1 MYENVLLYRKR
12 FVPMET
18 VLLKDD
24 RILFL
29 DEDRLLTSWK
39 ALKPRHDIASGIS
52 VYYRKQGFKISRIA
66 DAAGQLVY
74 WYCDII
80 EESRNGDA
88 LIYTD
93 LLIDIVIY
101 PDGSLRVL
109 DLKEAADA
117 LADGLITQDM
127 LTTALAA
134 ADRLL
139 SLIYA
144 GEFQKLTA
152 CIGEYL

>member
-1 MYENVLLYRKR
+1 MCENVLLYRKR
-12 FVPMET
+12 FIPMET

-29 DEDRLLTSWK
+29 NEDRILTSWK

-80 EESRNGDA
+80 EESRDGDA

-93 LLIDIVIY
+93 LLVDIVIY
-101 PDGSLRVL
+101 PDGGLRVL

-117 LADGLITQDM
+117 LTDGLITQEM
-127 LTTALAA
+127 LTSALSA

-144 GEFQKLTA
+144 GEFEKLTA